1 MMLNFIDRVCEVI
14 ETSLTIV
21 GAAIVLAL
29 CIIFLC

>member
-1 MMLNFIDRVCEVI
+1 MVELIDKVCEVI
-14 ETSLTIV
+14 ETSFTIV

>member
-1 MMLNFIDRVCEVI
+1 MVELIDKVCEVI